1 MQVAI
6 MEFFQSLS
14 SPFLDKLVS
23 LITMFGEESIFIV
36 AICFFLWCHSKERG
50 FTLFSSLFT
59 ALLGMGI
66 IKAIVRAPRPF
77 QVLPTVAGK
86 RVQTA
91 TGYSF
96 PSGHTTG
103 ASSFYSGLALTFRK
117 RWLSIAAAILILLVG
132 LSRLYLG
139 VHWPLD
145 VFGGLALGIGVTFA
159 THFWF
164 KRLYRDEKRFGLF
177 SLILGIIA
185 FVVGLTAAFLIE
197 GGVIDAVAFSD
208 PLKLLSLAAGGYLG
222 FLWEHRKLNYTT
234 DGSIWMKLLR
244 FVLGVI
250 VVVGIQALK
259 AILGGHL
266 AVSFL
271 RYLLVGLWVTA
282 LYPLLGS
289 KIKIG
294 GNYLFE
300 KPSAS

>member
-14 SPFLDKLVS
+14 SPFLDKLVT
-23 LITMFGEESIFIV
+23 LITMFGEESVFIL
-36 AICFFLWCHSKERG
+36 AISFFLWCYSKEKG

-59 ALLGMGI
+59 SLLGMGI

-77 QVLPTVAGK
+77 QVLPSVAGK

-103 ASSFYSGLALTFRK
+103 ASSFYSGLALTFKK
-117 RWLSIAAAILILLVG
+117 RWLSITSAVLILIVG

-164 KRLYRDEKRFGLF
+164 KKLYLDEERFNRF
-177 SLILGIIA
+177 SLILGIVA
-185 FVVGLTAAFLIE
+185 FVVALTTAFLVE
-197 GGVIDAVAFSD
+197 GGVADRVAFSD
-208 PLKLLSLAAGGYLG
+208 PLKLLILEAGGYLG
-222 FLWEHRKLNYTT
+222 FLWERRKLNYATT
-234 DGSIWMKLLR
+234 GPIWIKLLR
-244 FVLGVI
+244 FVLGVV
-250 VVVGIQALK
+250 VVVGIQGLK
-259 AILGGHL
+259 ALLGSHL
-266 AVSFL
+266 AISFL
-271 RYLLVGLWVTA
+271 RYLLIGLWVTA
-282 LYPLLGS
+282 LYPLLGT

-294 GNYLFE
+294 STYLFE
-300 KPSAS
+300 KPTVS